1 MSKRASE
8 QRDDITAWFASMP
21 GLIFAGIVLGGGA
34 LWFVGSF
41 VVSLIQQG
49 L

>member
-21 GLIFAGIVLGGGA
+21 GLIFSGIVLGGGA
-34 LWFVGSF
+34 LWFIGTI
-41 VVSLIQQG
+41 VVTLIKQG